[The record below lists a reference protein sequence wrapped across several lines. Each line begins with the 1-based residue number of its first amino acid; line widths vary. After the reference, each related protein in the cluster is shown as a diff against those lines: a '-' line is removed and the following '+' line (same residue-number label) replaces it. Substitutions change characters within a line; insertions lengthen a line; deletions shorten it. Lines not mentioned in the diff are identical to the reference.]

1 MSALYYKNLAALN
14 KTSVAH
20 FLSTLCGRGDCS
32 TANSLDRQAQFLD
45 FMDWDVADLNP
56 GVRTCPP
63 AVASGESS
71 TCPPVPK
78 CEVNKGENIA
88 TGLSIVFYA
97 LASLLIFILII
108 DRIFNGFRRGPG
120 SQHRNIIQ
128 FKKIFCKFLC
138 LFCIFIADFNN
149 FVLFLYFNNFVLF
162 LYRFF

>member
-14 KTSVAH
+14 KTSVTH

-32 TANSLDRQAQFLD
+32 PANSLDRQAQFLD
-45 FMDWDVADLNP
+45 FMDWDLADLNP

-78 CEVNKGENIA
+78 CEVNRAENIA

-97 LASLLIFILII
+97 LASLLMFILII

-120 SQHRNIIQ
+120 SQHIHANIIQ
-128 FKKIFCKFLC
+128 FKSFFL
-138 LFCIFIADFNN
+138 
-149 FVLFLYFNNFVLF
+149 
-162 LYRFF
+162 